1 MIQKGEANAR
11 TCGAPFFNEMSE
23 FMKDL
28 SAIPALAE
36 KLAAKMEEMSR
47 TAAGNGKRT

>member
-1 MIQKGEANAR
+1 MMQKSEANAR

-36 KLAAKMEEMSR
+36 KLAEKMEEMSR
-47 TAAGNGKRT
+47 TATGSGKRT